1 MNNTMASG
9 LVIKK
14 SNIRIWIH
22 QRNLGHLQR
31 VVWEG
36 QGNQLLVEHSNNAK
50 VRRFIEAVPHIMVS
64 FVSQQF
70 LNNVIS
76 FICQV
81 YLFPHKTPTY
91 RLNSFQ
97 GLIKDIHCDVQ
108 NDDLESLKAH
118 VSPPVPP
125 VVLSAKDANGL
136 TPLHKVSLL
145 LPCNWILIYFF
156 FQGRWFRALGNCRFH
171 CAKVSKLHCGC
182 RLQWKNTTALCCIAE
197 GRWADV

>member
-1 MNNTMASG
+1 MDYLVGILFVYSLTLRHAMKSNAMASG

-36 QGNQLLVEHSNNAK
+36 QGNQLLVEHSNSPK
-50 VRRFIEAVPHIMVS
+50 VRKFIEAVPHIMVS
-64 FVSQQF
+64 NSVSSLPPIPIQKP
-70 LNNVIS
+70 L
-76 FICQV
+76 
-81 YLFPHKTPTY
+81 TY
-91 RLNSFQ
+91 RLNSLQ

-125 VVLSAKDANGL
+125 VVLSAKDSNGL

-145 LPCNWILIYFF
+145 
-156 FQGRWFRALGNCRFH
+156 
-171 CAKVSKLHCGC
+171 C
-182 RLQWKNTTALCCIAE
+182 RL
-197 GRWADV
+197 